1 MDKLIKLIILAGVI
15 YGIFWVYQNVDFNQ
29 LVNETNKKIEQEK
42 TVTRVIDGRQ
52 NAIKDT
58 QNVLK

>member
-1 MDKLIKLIILAGVI
+1 MDKIIKLIILAGVI

-29 LVNETNKKIEQEK
+29 LVNETNQKIEQEK

>member
-29 LVNETNKKIEQEK
+29 LVNDKSQAKILVRLNGDQK
-42 TVTRVIDGRQ
+42 
-52 NAIKDT
+52 
-58 QNVLK
+58 

>member
-58 QNVLK
+58 HNVLK

>member
-15 YGIFWVYQNVDFNQ
+15 YGIFWVYQNVDLNQ